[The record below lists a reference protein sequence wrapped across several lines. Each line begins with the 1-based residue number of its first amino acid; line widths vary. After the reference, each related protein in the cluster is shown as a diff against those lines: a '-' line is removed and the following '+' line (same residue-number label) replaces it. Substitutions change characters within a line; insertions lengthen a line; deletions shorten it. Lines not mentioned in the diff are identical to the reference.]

1 MVTYVRDLTGRFQQ
15 RPHYKPEELDRECES
30 IIAGFLKDLYG
41 EVRYPVETE
50 DLKTLIERDASD
62 LDIYA
67 DLSVYGTEVEG
78 VTEFRAGR
86 KPAVKIAA
94 PLTEDARRENRLRT
108 TLTHE
113 YGHVRFHG
121 YLFEVEPP
129 PPDLLR
135 QQPNRDKIICKRD
148 SMIDASQTD
157 WMEWQAGYICGALL
171 MPKSALL
178 ALCRAFAE
186 QYGLFGTISLQT
198 AHGAALIASVSTTFE
213 VSDDAARV
221 RLVKLGLVT
230 EAAATRSL
238 FS

>member
-30 IIAGFLKDLYG
+30 IITGFLTGLHG
-41 EVRYPVETE
+41 EVRFPVETE

-78 VTEFRAGR
+78 VTEFHAGR

-94 PLTEDARRENRLRT
+94 LLTEDERRENRLRT

-148 SMIDASQTD
+148 SMIDAAQAD

-171 MPKSALL
+171 MPKGAVH

-186 QYGLFGTISLQT
+186 QHGLFGAISLQA
-198 AHGAALIASVSTTFE
+198 AHGAALIAGVASTFK

-230 EAAATRSL
+230 EAAANRSL